1 MTNSVDEVLDLI
13 NNMIEFEK
21 DLMHKYENLVMLHS
35 IHDNYDEKSA
45 KLLSRHSY
53 ALELLINLKTLINK
67 NKE

>member
-1 MTNSVDEVLDLI
+1 MKNSVDEVLDLI

-45 KLLSRHSY
+45 ALLNRHSY
-53 ALELLINLKTLINK
+53 ALEVLINLKTLINK
-67 NKE
+67 HKE

>member
-1 MTNSVDEVLDLI
+1 MMNSVDEVLDLI

-45 KLLSRHSY
+45 SLLSRHSY
-53 ALELLINLKTLINK
+53 ALEVLMNLKTLINK
-67 NKE
+67 DKE

>member
-35 IHDNYDEKSA
+35 IHDNYDEKCA
-45 KLLSRHSY
+45 ELLRKHSY
-53 ALELLINLKTLINK
+53 ALDVLTGLKRLISKH
-67 NKE
+67 KE

>member
-1 MTNSVDEVLDLI
+1 MMNSVDEVLDLI

-35 IHDNYDEKSA
+35 IHDNYDEECA
-45 KLLSRHSY
+45 ELLRKHSY
-53 ALELLINLKTLINK
+53 ALDVLIGLKTLINK

>member
-1 MTNSVDEVLDLI
+1 MMNSVDEVLDLI

-35 IHDNYDEKSA
+35 IHDNYDEKCA
-45 KLLSRHSY
+45 ELLRKHSY
-53 ALELLINLKTLINK
+53 ALDVLIGLKTLINK